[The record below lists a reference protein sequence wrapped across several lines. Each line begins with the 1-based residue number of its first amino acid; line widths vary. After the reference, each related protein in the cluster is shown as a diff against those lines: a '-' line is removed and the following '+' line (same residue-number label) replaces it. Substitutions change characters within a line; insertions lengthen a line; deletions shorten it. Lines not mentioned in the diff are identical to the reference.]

1 MYKQATQIQY
11 VDWYGIWVA
20 ALLGVWLIARLA
32 HQLGRWTVQRPIAV
46 SLGRRIGHELPWLAQ
61 TIDISTAF
69 EAILVVVLLGANIV
83 LLLVSAHGWAD
94 IQQRAA
100 KLAVLNLLP
109 LSTGLTFGLPAHLL
123 GISRSAVAW
132 LHRWFA
138 RVMAAHSLLHGAI
151 AIARADNPIPSLRHD
166 WVPLLAAAAILMMIP
181 VTLHVLVRRH
191 CQVAMK
197 IHYLLAITAMVA
209 LAYHTWDRGSES
221 RWQVVGAGALWMVL
235 SVVAVSHAVFVQQR
249 WSAGRPT
256 VTIRPFQELLRMDI
270 TVSPHWHIWPGQY
283 VYLWLPHAGFR
294 SCFQLQPFYVAYWD
308 DPPGPRILYVLTRPR
323 ASSLSA
329 RLYLREWLHQRRQ
342 PALLLGPY
350 GPSID
355 FSPFGTIVF
364 IVEDTGILRVLPYI
378 RMLVQ
383 ASEQR
388 RAMVRKLKIVWQMQ
402 DFDHQ
407 CWLGDWMQDLLDL
420 DRGEFKIL
428 EFRLYYLTKGTSVN
442 PGDEFG
448 ERIKLCQGPLMAR
461 EIVQGHLSK
470 RRGKLAVGVC
480 ARQSIREQ
488 VRDAVQPQTGAD
500 IKLCDFDLEPRHTWE
515 APCRDNDAAT
525 NLAQSD
531 HQKWIASCIIEG
543 NPQMQ

>member
-1 MYKQATQIQY
+1 MSPILSDMYKQATQIQY

-20 ALLGVWLIARLA
+20 ALLGVWLIAGLA
-32 HQLGRWTVQRPIAV
+32 HQLGRWTIQRPIAV
-46 SLGRRIGHELPWLAQ
+46 SLGQRIGHELPWLAQ

-69 EAILVVVLLGANIV
+69 EAILVGMLLGANIV

-94 IQQRAA
+94 VQQRAA

-109 LSTGLTFGLPAHLL
+109 LGTGLTFGLPAHLL

-151 AIARADNPIPSLRHD
+151 AIARADKPIPSMRHD

-181 VTLHVLVRRH
+181 VTLHVVVRRH
-191 CQVAMK
+191 CQVAIR
-197 IHYLLAITAMVA
+197 IHYLLAVTAMVA

-221 RWQVVGAGALWMVL
+221 RWQVVGAGALWIVL

-256 VTIRPFQELLRMDI
+256 VTIRPFHDLLRMDI
-270 TVSPHWHIWPGQY
+270 TVSPHWHIRPGQY

-294 SCFQLQPFYVAYWD
+294 SCFQLQPFYVSYWD
-308 DPPGPRILYVLTRPR
+308 DAPGPRILYVLTRPR
-323 ASSLSA
+323 ASNLST
-329 RLYLREWLHQRRQ
+329 RLYLHEWLHQRRQ

-350 GPSID
+350 GRSID
-355 FSPFGTIVF
+355 FSPFGTMVF
-364 IVEDTGILRVLPYI
+364 IVEDIGMLRVLPYI

-420 DRGEFKIL
+420 DRGEFK
-428 EFRLYYLTKGTSVN
+428 
-442 PGDEFG
+442 
-448 ERIKLCQGPLMAR
+448 
-461 EIVQGHLSK
+461 
-470 RRGKLAVGVC
+470 
-480 ARQSIREQ
+480 
-488 VRDAVQPQTGAD
+488 
-500 IKLCDFDLEPRHTWE
+500 
-515 APCRDNDAAT
+515 
-525 NLAQSD
+525 
-531 HQKWIASCIIEG
+531 
-543 NPQMQ
+543 

>member
-1 MYKQATQIQY
+1 MSPTLSDLYKRATQIQY
-11 VDWYGIWVA
+11 VDWYGIWIA
-20 ALLGVWLIARLA
+20 ALLGAWLLTRLA
-32 HQLGRWTVQRPIAV
+32 YQLGRWTVQRHIAA
-46 SLGRRIGHELPWLAQ
+46 SLGRRLGRELPWLLQA
-61 TIDISTAF
+61 IDIATAF
-69 EAILVVVLLGANIV
+69 DAILVGMLLGANII

-94 IQQRAA
+94 VQQRAA

-109 LSTGLTFGLPAHLL
+109 LGTGLTFGLPAHLL

-151 AIARADNPIPSLRHD
+151 AIARADKPIPSMRHD
-166 WVPLLAAAAILMMIP
+166 WVPLLAAAAILMIIP
-181 VTLHVLVRRH
+181 VTLHVVVRRH
-191 CQVAMK
+191 CQVAMR
-197 IHYLLAITAMVA
+197 IHYLLAVTAMVA
-209 LAYHTWDRGSES
+209 LAYHTWDQGSES
-221 RWQVVGAGALWMVL
+221 RWQVVGVGALWIVL
-235 SVVAVSHAVFVQQR
+235 SAVAVSHAVFVQQR
-249 WSAGRPT
+249 WSAGRPA
-256 VTIRPFQELLRMDI
+256 VSIRPFHELLRMDI
-270 TVSPHWHIWPGQY
+270 TVSPHWHIRPGQY
-283 VYLWLPHAGFR
+283 LYLWLPHAGFR
-294 SCFQLQPFYVAYWD
+294 SCFQLQPVYVAYWD

-323 ASSLSA
+323 ASSLST

-350 GPSID
+350 GRSID
-355 FSPFGTIVF
+355 FSLFGTIVF
-364 IVEDTGILRVLPYI
+364 IVEDIGMLRVLPYI

-407 CWLGDWMQDLLDL
+407 CWLGDWMQGLLDL

-428 EFRLYYLTKGTSVN
+428 EFRLYYLRKGTSVN
-442 PGDEFG
+442 PGDGFG
-448 ERIKLCQGPLMAR
+448 ERIKLRQGPMVAR
-461 EIVQGHLSK
+461 EVVQGHLSK

-480 ARQSIREQ
+480 TRQSIRQQ

-500 IKLCDFDLEPRHTWE
+500 IQLFDFDLEPCHTWA
-515 APCRDNDAAT
+515 APCRDNDAVT

-531 HQKWIASCIIEG
+531 HQK
-543 NPQMQ
+543 